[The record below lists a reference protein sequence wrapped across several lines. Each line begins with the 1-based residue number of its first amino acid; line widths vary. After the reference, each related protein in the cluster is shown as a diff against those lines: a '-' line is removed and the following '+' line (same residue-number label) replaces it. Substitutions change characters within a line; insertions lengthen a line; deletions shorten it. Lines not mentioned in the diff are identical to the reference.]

1 MNRILQRLDTPHER
15 LLATIAAIEEESFSR
30 RPAENNW
37 SIAEVV
43 HHLCLVEERV
53 IKDLE
58 KALSKPPR
66 HQAFRRRLVPT
77 AIVAYRLIRVKAPQA
92 VTPTNPPHKE
102 EAIHNFNA
110 ARTKLK
116 DICHIHGRQRL
127 NQTTFK
133 HPFLGEINGVATIS
147 FVGYH
152 EQRHYKQIRE
162 IIGKLNGSYK

>member
-1 MNRILQRLDTPHER
+1 MNRIIQRLDATHER
-15 LLATIAAIEEESFSR
+15 LLATITTIDEESFSR
-30 RPAENNW
+30 RPSENNW

-58 KALSKPPR
+58 KALLKPPR
-66 HQAFRRRLVPT
+66 NLPFVRRLVPIS
-77 AIVAYRLIRVKAPQA
+77 IVAFRLIRVKAPQA
-92 VTPTNPPHKE
+92 VTPTNPPLKE

-110 ARTKLK
+110 AREKLK
-116 DICHIHGRQRL
+116 AICASHGRQRL
-127 NQTTFK
+127 NQTVFK

-162 IIGKLNGSYK
+162 IIDKLNGSYK